1 MSEDQTRD
9 PDGGRPGA
17 DMSGMFEERP
27 GGASGRKDAD
37 GQDQDGSAKGEADAK
52 LPTPPP
58 PLDEEA
64 VAKHRAA
71 KQARVKK
78 RRDEIR
84 RQQAAA
90 QGRAGA
96 DNSDPDQKAAR
107 AAPQGGGK
115 RGSALPALRPDIKP
129 DTPALRAERV
139 EAIRRDLVRRRRRKG
154 GGMLVKLLLFVVVP
168 TLAVAWFLWFQAS
181 DMYKSETTFQVR
193 GAEAAATGP
202 SGIFGALLGGG
213 GGSSLFDPVAVQTY
227 ITSRDLLVRLDA
239 DHAWIAHF
247 QDPDLDFW
255 HRLPADASFE
265 DAFDSYQS
273 MVSVSYD
280 PTEGI
285 LEMEL
290 VAADTE
296 SARRFSRAIIGYAEE
311 MVDSLSDRI
320 REDALRDSEQY
331 VAEAEAE
338 WKAAQA
344 ALAKAQ
350 ELNKIF
356 SVEGEVAQKTTLIG
370 TLEAELLVLEAKLT
384 NLRQVASEADPRIQR
399 LRTQVSTKKDQIAD
413 LRASIAGG
421 SADQETLAELNAS
434 MMSARLNVET
444 AMLKLTSSVQQRDAA
459 RTNASRQH
467 RYLEV
472 VAQPS
477 LPDRANYP
485 KKPEMT
491 ALAFLGFLGF
501 YIIASLTLS
510 LIREQASI

>member
-9 PDGGRPGA
+9 PDGGRSPG
-17 DMSGMFEERP
+17 DMGSMFSERS
-27 GGASGRKDAD
+27 GGASGRKDTD
-37 GQDQDGSAKGEADAK
+37 GQKAPGDDAGSR

-71 KQARVKK
+71 KQARVRK
-78 RRDEIR
+78 RREEIR

-90 QGRAGA
+90 QGKPV
-96 DNSDPDQKAAR
+96 DEIPDESARPEPKAQPTR
-107 AAPQGGGK
+107 K
-115 RGSALPALRPDIKP
+115 GSALPALRPDIKP

-154 GGMLVKLLLFVVVP
+154 GGMLLKLWLFVVFP
-168 TLAVAWFLWFQAS
+168 TLAEAWFLWFQAS
-181 DMYKSETTFQVR
+181 DMYKSEATFQVR
-193 GAEAAATGP
+193 GAEAG
-202 SGIFGALLGGG
+202 GGGGGGLLGAFLGGG
-213 GGSSLFDPVAVQTY
+213 GGSSSLFDPVAVQTY
-227 ITSRDLLVRLDA
+227 IQSRDLLTRLDA
-239 DHAWIAHF
+239 EQAWVAHF
-247 QDPDLDFW
+247 QDPKLDFW

-265 DAFDSYQS
+265 DAFAHYSS

-290 VAADTE
+290 VAADTDA
-296 SARRFSRAIIGYAEE
+296 ARRFSQAVIGYAEE
-311 MVDSLSDRI
+311 MVDGLSDRI
-320 REDALRDSEQY
+320 REDALKD
-331 VAEAEAE
+331 AETYLSQAENE
-338 WKAAQA
+338 MRTAQND
-344 ALAKAQ
+344 LAKAQ
-350 ELNKIF
+350 EENQVF
-356 SVEGEVAQKTTLIG
+356 SIEGEVSQKYALIGSLELELTTLESRLRNIRRVSSAG
-370 TLEAELLVLEAKLT
+370 DPRVQRLEA
-384 NLRQVASEADPRIQR
+384 QVE
-399 LRTQVSTKKDQIAD
+399 TKRDQIAE
-413 LRASIAGG
+413 LRKSVAGG
-421 SADQETLAELNAS
+421 GTDQATLAKLNAS

-444 AMLKLTSSVQQRDAA
+444 ATLKFTSALEQREFARANAA
-459 RTNASRQH
+459 KQH

-472 VAQPS
+472 VSQPS
-477 LPDRANYP
+477 LPDQANYP